1 MKLVIFGTP
10 VTKKNSQRIIR
21 LGNGR
26 RIIKPSTKFEEY
38 QEMVGMYI
46 PARVRL
52 MIDRPVNVKCMYF
65 MPTHRRVDLV
75 NLLEATCDILV
86 HYRVLADDNSKII
99 VSLDGS
105 RVLYDKDRPRAE
117 IDITEEDDNSEGRV
131 VEA

>member
-1 MKLVIFGTP
+1 MKLVIFGPP

-26 RIIKPSTKFEEY
+26 RIIKPSAKFEEY

-65 MPTHRRVDLV
+65 MPTRRRVDLV